1 MKFCI
6 LTQFYKPEM
15 GAPQAR
21 LSELASFLSKSG
33 YEVTVLTAMP
43 NYPTGKIFDGY
54 NKFFLK
60 DKIDNIDVVRSFI
73 FPSKSIRLIPRLL
86 SYLSFVL
93 SSFIAGLKYLRKPD
107 IIMTES
113 PPLFLGVSGF
123 LISKIYGAK
132 WIYNVSDLWL
142 EAALETGMLKNG
154 LSFKALNYLESL
166 FFKNAWFITGQSNEI
181 VDKIKLK
188 DPNTIVYKLS
198 NGVDVKKYKSSMKKG
213 LVKNKLIRREYSIVY
228 AGLHGIAQGLDQL
241 LKVANLAQQCNDNFR
256 FLLIGDGPEKSNL
269 LEESKR
275 LKLKNIEF
283 REPLDRE
290 KIPEI
295 LSDSDI
301 AIIPLKQYIPGAVP
315 SKLYEAMALE
325 VPVVLIG
332 VGEPAEIVKKS
343 NCGINVKPND
353 IKGIYDAIKRLT
365 LAEGMRVS
373 MGENGRATV
382 KKQFNREI
390 ILTDFISFLK
400 EQVDMKH
407 K

>member
-1 MKFCI
+1 
-6 LTQFYKPEM
+6 M

-33 YEVTVLTAMP
+33 YEVTILTAMP
-43 NYPTGKIFDGY
+43 NYPTGKIFNGY

-60 DKIDNIDVVRSFI
+60 DRVDNIDVIRSFI
-73 FPSKSIRLIPRLL
+73 FPSNSIRLIPRLL
-86 SYLSFVL
+86 SYLSFVV
-93 SSFIAGLKYLRKPD
+93 SSFIAGLKYLRKPN

-113 PPLFLGVSGF
+113 PPLFLGISGF

-154 LSFKALNYLESL
+154 LSLKSLNYLESL

-188 DPNTIVYKLS
+188 EPNTIVYKLS
-198 NGVDVKKYKSSMKKG
+198 NGVNVKKYRPLKKSKF
-213 LVKNKLIRREYSIVY
+213 LKNKLAKKKYSIIY

-241 LKVANLAQQCNDNFR
+241 LKVAKLAQQYNENFQ
-256 FLLIGDGPEKSNL
+256 FILIGDGPEKSNL

-275 LKLKNIEF
+275 LKLKNVDF
-283 REPLDRE
+283 RDPLDRD
-290 KIPEI
+290 KIPLI
-295 LSDSDI
+295 LSNSDI

-315 SKLYEAMALE
+315 SKLYEAMALKI
-325 VPVVLIG
+325 PVVLIG

-343 NCGINVKPND
+343 NCGIDVNPGD
-353 IKGIYDAIKRLT
+353 IIGIYNAIKKLT
-365 LAEGMRVS
+365 LTENLRAS
-373 MGENGRATV
+373 MGENGRETV
-382 KKQFNREI
+382 KKQFNRNI
-390 ILTDFISFLK
+390 ILTDFVNFLK
-400 EQVDMKH
+400 KQVNMTYK
-407 K
+407 

>member
-1 MKFCI
+1 
-6 LTQFYKPEM
+6 M

-73 FPSKSIRLIPRLL
+73 FPSKSTRLIPRLL

-213 LVKNKLIRREYSIVY
+213 LVKNKLIRKEYSIVY

>member
-1 MKFCI
+1 
-6 LTQFYKPEM
+6 M